1 MAQIDTSLEH
11 MQELLAGCT
20 NKAANGIMA
29 CIKARF
35 HDPANEQQRMEI
47 ETLEQAILKSQQQ
60 KRLRRRQARLKA
72 KARLA
77 LPIEAPAA
85 IEFGGEA
92 EAEAQRCE
100 VSAPPAEVRLSEATA
115 AVESCGEAEAEAQRS
130 EASAPPAEVRVCEAL
145 AAVES
150 CGEAEAERRGGA
162 RRDSAERSDSTLHQ
176 PIRFITEQMMQFI
189 MQQCHLS
196 AIVDLLNAYIQTIVT
211 TQIPAYDYEYNRRSL
226 LSLLDMA
233 QSANIIRHHC
243 SRPDTPCLGWIF
255 NPIHTPRLTKRDPAT
270 IAYQKRLGI
279 FY

>member
-77 LPIEAPAA
+77 LRKEATAA
-85 IEFGGEA
+85 VESCGES
-92 EAEAQRCE
+92 EAEAQRSE
-100 VSAPPAEVRLSEATA
+100 APAPPAEVRLSEAPA
-115 AVESCGEAEAEAQRS
+115 AVERVSAERS
-130 EASAPPAEVRVCEAL
+130 DSPRL
-145 AAVES
+145 GFG
-150 CGEAEAERRGGA
+150 GEAEAERRGSA
-162 RRDSAERSDSTLHQ
+162 QCDPAERSDSPLHL

-196 AIVDLLNAYIQTIVT
+196 AMVDLLNAYIQTIVT
-211 TQIPAYDYEYNRRSL
+211 TQISAYDYEYNRRPL
-226 LSLLDMA
+226 FSLLDMA
-233 QSANIIRHHC
+233 LSANIIRHHC
-243 SRPDTPCLGWIF
+243 SRPDTPCLGWEF

>member
-35 HDPANEQQRMEI
+35 HDPANDRQRMEI
-47 ETLEQAILKSQQQ
+47 ETLEQALLKYQQQ
-60 KRLRRRQARLKA
+60 RRLRRRQARLKA

-92 EAEAQRCE
+92 EAETR
-100 VSAPPAEVRLSEATA
+100 
-115 AVESCGEAEAEAQRS
+115 RS
-130 EASAPPAEVRVCEAL
+130 EASAPAAEVRFSEAP
-145 AAVES
+145 AAVDS
-150 CGEAEAERRGGA
+150 CGEAEAERRGSA
-162 RRDSAERSDSTLHQ
+162 RCDSAERSASPRLGFGGEPEAERRGSAGRVSAERSASPLHQ

-196 AIVDLLNAYIQTIVT
+196 AMVDLLNAYIQTIVT
-211 TQIPAYDYEYNRRSL
+211 TEIPAYDYEYNRRPL
-226 LSLLDMA
+226 ISLLDMA
-233 QSANIIRHHC
+233 LSANIIRHHC
-243 SRPDTPCLGWIF
+243 SRSDTPCLGWKF
-255 NPIHTPRLTKRDPAT
+255 NPIHTPRTYPF
-270 IAYQKRLGI
+270 YQI
-279 FY
+279 I

>member
-35 HDPANEQQRMEI
+35 HDPDNEQQRMEI
-47 ETLEQAILKSQQQ
+47 ETLEQALLKSQQQ
-60 KRLRRRQARLKA
+60 RRLRRRQARLKA
-72 KARLA
+72 EARLA
-77 LPIEAPAA
+77 L
-85 IEFGGEA
+85 
-92 EAEAQRCE
+92 
-100 VSAPPAEVRLSEATA
+100 LKEATA
-115 AVESCGEAEAEAQRS
+115 AVESCGEAEAEARRS
-130 EASAPPAEVRVCEAL
+130 EAPAPPAEVRLIEAP
-145 AAVES
+145 AADES
-150 CGEAEAERRGGA
+150 CGEAEAERRGSA
-162 RRDSAERSDSTLHQ
+162 RCDSAEQSASPRLGFGGEAAAERRGSARCDLAERNASPLHQ

-196 AIVDLLNAYIQTIVT
+196 AMVDLLNAYIQTIVT
-211 TQIPAYDYEYNRRSL
+211 TEIPAYDYEYNRRPL

-233 QSANIIRHHC
+233 LSANIIRHHC
-243 SRPDTPCLGWIF
+243 SRPDTPCLGWKF
-255 NPIHTPRLTKRDPAT
+255 NPIYTPRLTKRDPAT

>member
-60 KRLRRRQARLKA
+60 KRLRRHQARLKA

-77 LPIEAPAA
+77 LRKEATAA
-85 IEFGGEA
+85 VESCGES
-92 EAEAQRCE
+92 EVEAQRSE
-100 VSAPPAEVRLSEATA
+100 APAPPAEVRLSEAPA
-115 AVESCGEAEAEAQRS
+115 AVESCGEAEAEQLTAGS
-130 EASAPPAEVRVCEAL
+130 
-145 AAVES
+145 
-150 CGEAEAERRGGA
+150 AEAERRGNAG
-162 RRDSAERSDSTLHQ
+162 RVSTQQSAAPLHL

-196 AIVDLLNAYIQTIVT
+196 AMVDLLNAYIQTIVT
-211 TQIPAYDYEYNRRSL
+211 TQIPAYDYEYNRRPL
-226 LSLLDMA
+226 FSLLDMA
-233 QSANIIRHHC
+233 LNANIIRHHC
-243 SRPDTPCLGWIF
+243 SRPDTPCLGWEF

>member
-77 LPIEAPAA
+77 L
-85 IEFGGEA
+85 
-92 EAEAQRCE
+92 RK
-100 VSAPPAEVRLSEATA
+100 EATA
-115 AVESCGEAEAEAQRS
+115 AVESCGESEAEAQRS
-130 EASAPPAEVRVCEAL
+130 EAP

-150 CGEAEAERRGGA
+150 CGESEAEQLTAGSAEAERRG
-162 RRDSAERSDSTLHQ
+162 SAGRVSTQQSAAPLHL

-196 AIVDLLNAYIQTIVT
+196 AMVDLLNAYIQTIVT
-211 TQIPAYDYEYNRRSL
+211 TQIPAYDYEYNRRPL
-226 LSLLDMA
+226 FSLLDMA
-233 QSANIIRHHC
+233 INANIIRHHC
-243 SRPDTPCLGWIF
+243 SRPDTPCLGWEF